1 MKSIFSLAK
10 KLLGK
15 NITKKIRPLGHGL
28 KAIIASKYYE
38 DPSKKLIKIGIT
50 GTKGKTT
57 TTVLTGRLMNAFG
70 LKTGYISTSVI
81 YTGKDKEYLN
91 PYKMTTIDSFEM
103 QRILKKMVENGCE
116 YVVLEI
122 SSQGLEQNR
131 HWGLGKFDT
140 TAFLNLYPEHIEAH
154 GSFENYRK
162 AKAELFR
169 NLNENGNFIGSGE
182 VDVIKNSELMWQ
194 SVDPKIRETCTK
206 IFLTNGKE
214 YKIENKINSVF
225 KYLILDGKSYDTN
238 FVSKFEITNLAFALN
253 ITKLYFK
260 ESFDTSFLQK
270 ILENLKGVPGRM
282 EFVIKSGKTIFGET
296 EKYELSLANT
306 TVLVDYAHEP
316 ESIKQLLKT
325 MVFWRDKGYFDLI
338 IHILSSDG
346 VGRDDWKKPV
356 MGDLSLEHANFTILT
371 TDNYEEGDNPE
382 EILNLL
388 SKNYLQKDFNKK
400 FFREIDRKS
409 AFDLAL
415 NMAKHFKDRDK
426 RVLICSTGVGTEQGL
441 TRPNGKVD
449 WDERSVWVSLI

>member
-1 MKSIFSLAK
+1 MKFIFSLIK
-10 KLLGK
+10 KVLGK
-15 NITKKIRPLGHGL
+15 EATKKIRPLGHGL
-28 KAIIASKYYE
+28 KAVIASKYYKE
-38 DPSKKLIKIGIT
+38 PSEKLIKIGIT

-81 YTGKDKEYLN
+81 YTGRDKEYLN

-103 QRILKKMVENGCE
+103 QRILDKMVKNGCE

-140 TAFLNLYPEHIEAH
+140 AAFLNLYPEHIEAH
-154 GSFENYRK
+154 GSFENYKK
-162 AKAELFR
+162 AKGVLFQ
-169 NLNENGNFIGSGE
+169 NLKTNGNFLGSGE
-182 VDVIKNSELMWQ
+182 VDVIKHSEWMWQ
-194 SVDPKIRETCTK
+194 NIDAKTRETCKKT
-206 IFLTNGKE
+206 FLANGKE

-225 KYLILDGKSYDTN
+225 KYIILDGKSYDTN
-238 FVSKFEITNLAFALN
+238 FVSDFEITNLAFALN
-253 ITKLYFK
+253 IIKVYFK
-260 ESFDTSFLQK
+260 ENFDPSFLQK
-270 ILENLKGVPGRM
+270 VLENLKGVPGRM

-296 EKYELSLANT
+296 EKYDSELANA

-316 ESIKQLLKT
+316 ESMKQLLET

-338 IHILSSDG
+338 IHVLSSDG

-356 MGDLSLEHANFTILT
+356 MGDLSLELANFTILT
-371 TDNYEEGDNPE
+371 TDNYEEEDNPE
-382 EILNLL
+382 DILSLL

-400 FFREIDRKS
+400 FFREVDRKE
-409 AFDLAL
+409 AFNLAL
-415 NMAKHFKDRDK
+415 NMAKHFKQKDK

-441 TRPNGKVD
+441 TRPGGKIN
-449 WDERSVWVSLI
+449 WDERSAWVDLI